1 MSDSIIPVS
10 QLLSSWGMNSDGT
23 CPDPIGSTIPVSQLL
38 SIYGISPTA
47 TATETPPRRCL
58 VNL

>member
-38 SIYGISPTA
+38 SIYGISPD
-47 TATETPPRRCL
+47 RDRDRD
-58 VNL
+58 